1 MLTKE
6 RRQLLVILTIVFLGY
21 LGISLPYLIF
31 PALFLNPEYAIL
43 PTNCSETAR
52 ALFLGV
58 TLAVYPIGQFIG
70 SPILGSLSD
79 DYGRKK
85 LLWGSLLISA
95 IANLCTGIAIAKGAL
110 SLLIIS
116 RFIAGFMEGNI
127 AIARAMASELTSISK
142 QEAFGKISASSS
154 IAYLIGPLIGGLMT
168 DKSIWEH
175 LTTSTPFYFICIFFI
190 FLAALAAIMLKEA
203 PKKLIKATLSIY
215 QRINIFK
222 RMSILFKSKRLK
234 FLMITSTAFTLGV
247 DIFYEFGPVYLTI
260 KWLLGPSDLALYNS
274 VLCLALAIG
283 NGMLPGLFS
292 KHFPKKAIII
302 SALTSLILT
311 LTLVV
316 LTNSPLIMVTLF
328 GLAGL
333 AIGVTATLL
342 TVKISNSVSDTIQ
355 GEVMGVQV
363 SLRVLGD
370 GIICLFGSALLILS
384 PKIILFGA
392 AAIATFT
399 LAYYYKGSKRFFT
412 Q

>member
-6 RRQLLVILTIVFLGY
+6 RRQLWIILTIVFLGF
-21 LGISLPYLIF
+21 LGISMPYLIF
-31 PALFLNPEYAIL
+31 PALFLGA
-43 PTNCSETAR
+43 
-52 ALFLGV
+52 

-79 DYGRKK
+79 DFGRKK

-110 SLLIIS
+110 GMLIIS
-116 RFIAGFMEGNI
+116 RFVAGFMEGNI

-142 QEAFGKISASSS
+142 QEAFGKINASSS

-168 DKSIWEH
+168 DKSIWEY

-190 FLAALAAIMLKEA
+190 CLAALAAFMLKET
-203 PKKLIKATLSIY
+203 PKNHIKEILSIY

-222 RMSILFKSKRLK
+222 RMNILFRNKKLQ

-247 DIFYEFGPVYLTI
+247 DIFYEFGPVYLTV

-283 NGMLPGLFS
+283 NGMLPAFFS
-292 KHFPKKAIII
+292 KHFPKKTIIC
-302 SALTSLILT
+302 STLSSLTLILT
-311 LTLVV
+311 IVA
-316 LTNSPLIMVTLF
+316 LTNSPLLMVTLF
-328 GLAGL
+328 GLSGL
-333 AIGVTATLL
+333 AIGLTATLI

-355 GEVMGVQV
+355 GEVMGVQL

-370 GIICLFGSALLILS
+370 GLICLFGSALLLVS
-384 PKIILFGA
+384 PKIILFLA
-392 AAIATFT
+392 AGILALT
-399 LAYYYKGSKRFFT
+399 LIHYYKGSKRL
-412 Q
+412 